1 MPTIRVAMVEDDP
14 STRERL
20 LQVLACEPSV
30 EVAQVCERAADMVRW
45 LAQNTPDVL
54 LVDLGLPDSSG
65 LEVIDFCARRNPAT
79 DIMVITMFGDEV
91 NMMAAFAHGAR
102 GYLLKDGTENDLA
115 KHVMDLHAGGS
126 PMTRVIARQVL
137 KRLAPAAVMA
147 PPVATQSSLL
157 SDRELEI
164 LSTLS
169 RGYTYGEVG
178 ELLAISVRTVQ
189 SHVKNI
195 YGKLD
200 VHSKAEAVFEARNM
214 GLL

>member
-1 MPTIRVAMVEDDP
+1 MPTVRVAMVEDNP

-20 LQVLACEPSV
+20 LQVLGSESSV
-30 EVAQVCERAADMVRW
+30 EMAYVCERATDMMNW
-45 LAQNTPDVL
+45 LKQNTPDVL
-54 LVDLGLPDSSG
+54 LVDLGLPDRPG
-65 LEVIDFCARRNPAT
+65 LDVIDFCCKRNPAT
-79 DIMVITMFGDEV
+79 DVMVITMFGDET

-102 GYLLKDGTENDLA
+102 GYLLKDGAENDLA

-126 PMTRVIARQVL
+126 PMTPIIARQVL
-137 KRLAPAAVMA
+137 QRLAPVAVKVQ
-147 PPVATQSSLL
+147 PQVFNSLL

-169 RGYTYGEVG
+169 RGYTYAEVG
-178 ELLAISVRTVQ
+178 DLLTISVRTVQ

-200 VHSKAEAVFEARNM
+200 VHSRAEALFEARSM
-214 GLL
+214 GLI

>member
-1 MPTIRVAMVEDDP
+1 M
-14 STRERL
+14 
-20 LQVLACEPSV
+20 
-30 EVAQVCERAADMVRW
+30 
-45 LAQNTPDVL
+45 TP
-54 LVDLGLPDSSG
+54 
-65 LEVIDFCARRNPAT
+65 
-79 DIMVITMFGDEV
+79 
-91 NMMAAFAHGAR
+91 
-102 GYLLKDGTENDLA
+102 
-115 KHVMDLHAGGS
+115 
-126 PMTRVIARQVL
+126 VIARQVL

-147 PPVATQSSLL
+147 PPVAAPSSLL

>member
-1 MPTIRVAMVEDDP
+1 MSIIRVAMVEDNP

-30 EVAQVCERAADMVRW
+30 EVAHVCERAADMVRW
-45 LAQNTPDVL
+45 LEQNTPDVL
-54 LVDLGLPDSSG
+54 LVDLGLPDASG
-65 LEVIDFCARRNPAT
+65 LDVIYFCARRNPAT
-79 DIMVITMFGDEV
+79 DIMVITIFGDEV

-126 PMTRVIARQVL
+126 PMTPVIARQVL
-137 KRLAPAAVMA
+137 KRLAPAAVLV
-147 PPVATQSSLL
+147 PPVAAPLPIL

-178 ELLAISVRTVQ
+178 ELLTISVRTVQ